1 MSKQSQPDVRDALS
15 LAAASAKRGDFE
27 AAIVHLKEVLRAAPD
42 HEIANGMLAGL
53 YAELKMPERATACY
67 ERVLATNPHNVLALF
82 QLGLL
87 LRELNKPAEAHALL
101 QRAAQQMPADH
112 PLQPR
117 LQELLRS

>member
-15 LAAASAKRGDFE
+15 LAAASARQGELE
-27 AAIVHLKEVLRAAPD
+27 AAMVHLKEVLSAAPD
-42 HEIANGMLAGL
+42 HEIANGMLGGI
-53 YAELKMPERATACY
+53 YAQLKMPERAKAHY

-87 LRELNKPAEAHALL
+87 QLELKKPAEARVLL
-101 QRAAQQMPADH
+101 QQAAQQLPADH